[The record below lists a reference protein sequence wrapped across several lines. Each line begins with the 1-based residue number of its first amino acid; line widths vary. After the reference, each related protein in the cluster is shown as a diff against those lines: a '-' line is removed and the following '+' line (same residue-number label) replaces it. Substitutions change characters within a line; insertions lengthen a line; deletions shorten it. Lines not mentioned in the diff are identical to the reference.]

1 MPVNEQLSG
10 STTPAKSLSTG
21 KVFPTHSL
29 DSILRPQS
37 VAIIGASDNRARI
50 GGRPIRY
57 LLEAGYQGLIF
68 PVNPKHRLIQG
79 LKAFQSINDISEP
92 VDLAIVAVP
101 APHVLK
107 VVRDCSARGVKG
119 VIIFSA
125 GFAETGSDG
134 RKVQQQLADVAQTT
148 GMRIVGPN
156 CLGVYNSDIGFYGTF
171 TTTLEDGFPIAGR
184 VGLASQSGAY
194 GSHLS
199 LLAKHRRIGVRYW
212 ITTGNESDISV
223 PESIAWLA
231 DQPDVDVIVAYAE
244 GITDRD
250 MLLLALERARASK
263 KPVVI
268 MKVGTSD
275 VGAEAVASHTAS
287 LAGADVV
294 YDAAFRQFGA
304 YRAYS
309 TEEMLDVAYAC
320 TFGIYPSS
328 PRVAL
333 LSISGG
339 VGVQM
344 ADSAIDAGLDVAPLS
359 ATAQSRL
366 KAALPYASPRNPVD
380 ITAQAFNNL
389 DLIGDN
395 LQLILSD
402 GRFDSIVAF
411 FTYVA
416 AAEGMVDSIR
426 ETLSKAKKAHP
437 GTLIILS
444 IVGSTSIVR
453 QYEDAGCP
461 VFEDPTR
468 AVRSV
473 AALYRFSEFFS
484 RKPTQPPDTE
494 LLTYKRISIPKR
506 FSEFKAKRLLANAGI
521 SIVNETL
528 ATTPDEAARQAATIG
543 FPVAMKVSSPDVV
556 HKTEIGGVAL
566 NIASAGAVKKTFRIL
581 SQRLQSNKPDA
592 HFEGILLSP
601 MVTDGIETIL
611 GIRRDPTFGPVVMFG
626 LGGVFV
632 ETLNEV
638 SFRVAPFDKR
648 EAELMIGET
657 KGGTLLTK
665 NRTGQRYDID
675 ALITALVNLSLF
687 ATAYGEQLESAEIN
701 PFTVL
706 PEGKGAIA
714 LDAVVIPRQN

>member
-1 MPVNEQLSG
+1 MV
-10 STTPAKSLSTG
+10 
-21 KVFPTHSL
+21 PTHSL
-29 DSILRPQS
+29 DSIFRPKS

-50 GGRPIRY
+50 GGRPVRY
-57 LLEAGYQGLIF
+57 LLEAGYQGSIF
-68 PVNPKHRLIQG
+68 PVNPKHRRIQG

-101 APHVLK
+101 APHVLE
-107 VVRDCSARGVKG
+107 VIRDCSARGVKG
-119 VIIFSA
+119 AIIFSA
-125 GFAETGSDG
+125 GFAETSSDG
-134 RKVQQQLADVAQTT
+134 RKVQQQLGDVSQST

-212 ITTGNESDISV
+212 ITTGNESDVSV
-223 PESIAWLA
+223 PESITWLA
-231 DQPDVDVIVAYAE
+231 DQPDVDVIVAYTE
-244 GITDRD
+244 GINDRD
-250 MLLLALERARASK
+250 MLLMALERARASQ

-304 YRAYS
+304 YRAHS

-320 TFGIYPSS
+320 TFGTYPAS

-380 ITAQAFNNL
+380 ITAQAFNNPG
-389 DLIGDN
+389 LIGDN

-402 GRFDSIVAF
+402 GRFDSVVAF

-416 AAEGMVDSIR
+416 AAEGMVELIR
-426 ETLSKAKKAHP
+426 ETLSKAKKDHP
-437 GTLIILS
+437 GTVIILS
-444 IVGSTSIVR
+444 IVGPPSVVR

-468 AVRSV
+468 AVRAV
-473 AALYRFSEFFS
+473 AALYRFSEFFARKPIRIPDSDLMTS
-484 RKPTQPPDTE
+484 RK
-494 LLTYKRISIPKR
+494 LSLPKNI
-506 FSEFKAKRLLANAGI
+506 SEFEAKHLLAKAGI
-521 SIVNETL
+521 PVVDETL
-528 ATTPDEAARQAATIG
+528 VTTADEAALQAETMG
-543 FPVAMKVSSPDVV
+543 FPIAMKISSPDVV

-566 NIASAGAVKKTFRIL
+566 NITSAGSVKKTFRIL
-581 SQRLQSNKPDA
+581 TQRLLSKKPDA
-592 HFEGILLSP
+592 QFEGILLSP

-638 SFRVAPFDKR
+638 SFRIAPFDKR
-648 EAELMIGET
+648 EAELMVGET
-657 KGGTLLTK
+657 KGATLLTN
-665 NRTGQRYDID
+665 NRTGQRYDVD
-675 ALITALVNLSLF
+675 ALITTLVRLSFF
-687 ATAYGEQLESAEIN
+687 AKAYGEQLESAEIN

-706 PEGKGAIA
+706 AEGKGAIA
-714 LDAVVIPRQN
+714 LDAVVIPRQI